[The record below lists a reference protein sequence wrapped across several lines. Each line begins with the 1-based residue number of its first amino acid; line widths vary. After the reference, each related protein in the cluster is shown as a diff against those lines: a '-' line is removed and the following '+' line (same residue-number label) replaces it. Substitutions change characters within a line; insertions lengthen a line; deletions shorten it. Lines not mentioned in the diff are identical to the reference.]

1 MDRLPNELFPV
12 IQKYLSR
19 TDYRRLVTTSKLFS
33 DIKFS
38 SAMWQLNAHYS
49 MEILTDPDFYN
60 KVVSS
65 MYSPSKQLIIFLLV
79 PRHFVCITSH
89 AWECYSLM
97 VSTRYCDISVKA
109 MNLFLKNFQN
119 LSTFELMDYRYS
131 LETLHLPC
139 FDNLQQV
146 RLIDCYEV
154 HDISRLKDIPKLY
167 LENLPNLI
175 IIENMKT
182 VDLAIIECESLL
194 FVRNTHETIQHLQF
208 HACDSI
214 ENTEGYEKI
223 PNLVFYDCHN
233 LSDISSLYQHDQV
246 MIFSCPRIRKYPER
260 LEMKNFVADCIYLNE
275 PENEVDREQYGDQEY
290 PRDESFSLDFIHL
303 IDKIELLK
311 LINITLTLT
320 KPMKKLFFAH
330 SINVHLILSST
341 VVIEELMIEHVN
353 RFQISSEGE
362 IHRLNMKNCDK
373 VNLISN
379 GIMQDCE
386 MKLCHGITFTT
397 INKLDSIKII
407 DSVAIGSL
415 EQLNSVNQIVLKDC
429 RTIRRVIGIEN
440 VKIVKIVNC
449 AALNDISGLGK
460 NEIVEISSCKKLNNF
475 DSISNVPNVKIVDCG
490 SGDSVE
496 KTPQKKRKKRKF
508 YHFN

>member
-154 HDISRLKDIPKLY
+154 HDISLLKDIPKLY

-175 IIENMKT
+175 
-182 VDLAIIECESLL
+182 
-194 FVRNTHETIQHLQF
+194 F
-208 HACDSI
+208 I
-214 ENTEGYEKI
+214 ENTQGYEKI

-233 LSDISSLYQHDQV
+233 LSDISTLYQHDQV

-260 LEMKNFVADCIYLNE
+260 LEMKNFVADCIYLDE
-275 PENEVDREQYGDQEY
+275 TENELDREQYDDQQQY

-341 VVIEELMIEHVN
+341 AVIEELMIEHVN

-362 IHRLNMKNCDK
+362 IHRLNMKHCDK

-379 GIMQDCE
+379 GTMQDCE

-415 EQLNSVNQIVLKDC
+415 EQLNCVHQIVLKDC
-429 RTIRRVIGIEN
+429 RTIRKVIGIEN

-490 SGDSVE
+490 SVDSVE